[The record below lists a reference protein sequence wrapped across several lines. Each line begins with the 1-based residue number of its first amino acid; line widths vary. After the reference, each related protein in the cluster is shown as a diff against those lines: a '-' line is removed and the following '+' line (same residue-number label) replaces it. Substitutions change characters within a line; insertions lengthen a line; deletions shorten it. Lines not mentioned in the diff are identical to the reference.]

1 VNIKY
6 NSLTKSLGR
15 KIGAFVR
22 SVICH
27 GEDHGVAYRTLYGLR
42 QKLDWKRSV
51 RFLASTMK
59 SDRNDWRFND

>member
-27 GEDHGVAYRTLYGLR
+27 GEDHGVAIVAIISPV
-42 QKLDWKRSV
+42 QISMSV
-51 RFLASTMK
+51 DCILSERAAS
-59 SDRNDWRFND
+59 WL